1 MGPSTLLSDFRPVSP
16 SVSRFL
22 HRASSLSQQ
31 NRRSRAGDSAWAL
44 LDAAYV
50 RMRKLLD
57 TFRDQET
64 LAKKRTKK
72 VLATERDAA
81 ELHRK
86 ISEQAGFF
94 TTRAAEVLQ
103 AAEQQGPNTS
113 GWGVSLRSIQTG

>member
-1 MGPSTLLSDFRPVSP
+1 M
-16 SVSRFL
+16 
-22 HRASSLSQQ
+22 
-31 NRRSRAGDSAWAL
+31 
-44 LDAAYV
+44 

-113 GWGVSLRSIQTG
+113 GWGVSLRSIPTG